1 MNVLGFDTSTRA
13 TSVCLLRDDGEW
25 FERTPTVERLTERP
39 AHSAELLPAV
49 DAVLSE
55 ASVGW
60 SEVGAISVGVGP
72 GTFTGLRIGIAT
84 ARALAI
90 SNGAELRPV
99 SSLAALAAGID
110 APLRLPLLDARR
122 GELFGALYEDGAE
135 LWEPFV
141 ATPEQL
147 VERLREVPATAMAA
161 GDGTLR
167 FPELLESAAGVAV
180 APRESPAH
188 VVRAL
193 HVCRLAT
200 EVAAVPPEAVLPLYL
215 RAPDATPKVP

>member
-1 MNVLGFDTSTRA
+1 VNILGFDTSTRA
-13 TSVCLLRDDGEW
+13 TSVCLLRNDGES
-25 FERTPTVERLTERP
+25 FERSPTVERLFERP
-39 AHSAELLPAV
+39 AHSAELLPGIEEVLREGAV
-49 DAVLSE
+49 D
-55 ASVGW
+55 W
-60 SEVGAISVGVGP
+60 PAIDAVGVGIGP

-84 ARALAI
+84 ARGLAHAH
-90 SNGAELRPV
+90 SLELRPV

-122 GELFGALYEDGAE
+122 GELFGALYENVTE

-147 VERLREVPATAMAA
+147 VERLREAPANAVAA

-167 FPELLESAAGVAV
+167 FPELLGAAGVTV

-200 EVAAVPPEAVLPLYL
+200 ETAAVPPEAVLPLYL
-215 RAPDATPKVP
+215 RAPDATPKVQ